1 MELMKYGIRPSLS
14 VEQLAIAKMPA
25 NHRFIITKEIKFC
38 V

>member
-1 MELMKYGIRPSLS
+1 MKYDSRFSLS

-25 NHRFIITKEIKFC
+25 NDRLIIVKEIKFC